1 MRTEA
6 IERVRYVQKVALD
19 ARLFTSNKQPL
30 SIYLLMKC
38 AWREAGT
45 ALSFEAASWRRR
57 FHWTARHRR
66 QLEHLENLEPTHRHH
81 RIIIII
87 IIRKISLDETLSAPQ
102 RLRLKHLPRRLNNR
116 QKLMILMIITIV
128 IITIVMIMKIII
140 IIIVRKY
147 SGRMLVQPHSSH
159 SLHTWSSD
167 TQSSS

>member
-1 MRTEA
+1 MQQKCSNHTIGIFVIIITIIIIITFSPSLLAPSLSSVQYQYYFWNVSITVNYISHFLSSSCTVRTEA

-38 AWREAGT
+38 AWREPGT

-66 QLEHLENLEPTHRHH
+66 QLEHLENLEPPHRHH

-87 IIRKISLDETLSAPQ
+87 I
-102 RLRLKHLPRRLNNR
+102 
-116 QKLMILMIITIV
+116 
-128 IITIVMIMKIII
+128 
-140 IIIVRKY
+140 
-147 SGRMLVQPHSSH
+147 
-159 SLHTWSSD
+159 
-167 TQSSS
+167 SSSSSSARSHWTKHCQHLKD